1 MPFVPAPE
9 SVLGSKY
16 RLVRRIAGGGMGSVW
31 LARHL
36 SLDAEVAVKLM
47 SPLIADTPTA
57 LSRFEREAK
66 ASAQLKSKHIVK
78 VQDYGIEDG
87 TPFMVMELL
96 EGEDLGQRLTRVGKM
111 SIAELSPLFTEI
123 CKGLKVAHDAG
134 IVHRDLKPSN
144 VFLARDGDEE
154 TVKLCDFG
162 VARET
167 KTQIVD
173 DKTSSG
179 VVVGSPHHMSPE
191 QAQAGPIDHRSD
203 LWALGVLVYRAL
215 TGQKPFDGEALA
227 TVMLAVVSRDPTPA
241 TRVVGELPA
250 DIDKFFVRALSRDVE
265 TRFQSAATMAEAL
278 RAIAAGKD
286 ASSLLAE
293 PRPTRGREEATLPA
307 VAASTPASTSASKI
321 SLESGGTQETALT
334 PPSEATASRELRAVT
349 AGVPAFR
356 RRRSAIATFAPWML
370 VLAAVGGLG
379 FYFGRSGS
387 SPASSPSTTT
397 PPAPAGTTADPVV
410 SSVVAASTETRDVV
424 PTPSASEP
432 AVTPTTS
439 AVATASARRGPSGPA
454 KPAPK
459 KIDEFTGLPTP

>member
-1 MPFVPAPE
+1 MSFVPTPD

-78 VQDYGIEDG
+78 VQDYGVEDG

-111 SIAELSPLFTEI
+111 SLAELSPIFTEI
-123 CKGLKVAHDAG
+123 CKGLKVAHEAG

-144 VFLARDGDEE
+144 VFLAREAEDEI
-154 TVKLCDFG
+154 VKLCDFG

-167 KTQIVD
+167 KTQIVEE
-173 DKTSSG
+173 KTSSG

-191 QAQAGPIDHRSD
+191 QAQAGKIDHRSD

-215 TGQKPFDGEALA
+215 TGNKPFDGEALA
-227 TVMLAVVSRDPTPA
+227 TVMLAVVTKDAPPA
-241 TRVVGELPA
+241 TGVVPELPA
-250 DIDKFFVRALSRDVE
+250 DIDKFFARALSREVE
-265 TRFQSAATMAEAL
+265 LRFQSAQAMAEAL
-278 RAIAAGKD
+278 RAIANGKD
-286 ASSLLAE
+286 ASELLALPKVE
-293 PRPTRGREEATLPA
+293 ATRGRDEATLAAAPA
-307 VAASTPASTSASKI
+307 APPATASD
-321 SLESGGTQETALT
+321 SGGAIT

-349 AGVPAFR
+349 AGVPTFR
-356 RRRSAIATFAPWML
+356 RKRSGIAAMAPWVL
-370 VLAAVGGLG
+370 VIAAVGGLG
-379 FYFGRSGS
+379 FYFGRSG
-387 SPASSPSTTT
+387 TT
-397 PPAPAGTTADPVV
+397 PA
-410 SSVVAASTETRDVV
+410 
-424 PTPSASEP
+424 ASEP
-432 AVTPTTS
+432 APPPTPPAGATSHAEQQPAVVPATAQTDTAASSAAPSTS
-439 AVATASARRGPSGPA
+439 AMPSASAVVTQSPVARPGPPRPPPTA
-454 KPAPK
+454 KK
-459 KIDEFTGLPTP
+459 RIDDFTGLPTP

>member
-1 MPFVPAPE
+1 MPFVPTPD

-78 VQDYGIEDG
+78 VQDYGVEDG

-96 EGEDLGQRLTRVGKM
+96 EGEDLGQRLTRVGRM
-111 SIAELSPLFTEI
+111 SIAELSPIFTEI

-144 VFLARDGDEE
+144 VFLAREGEDEI
-154 TVKLCDFG
+154 VKLCDFG

-167 KTQIVD
+167 KTQIVE

-191 QAQAGPIDHRSD
+191 QAQAGKIDHRSD

-215 TGQKPFDGEALA
+215 TGNKPFDGEALA
-227 TVMLAVVSRDPTPA
+227 VVMLAVVTKDAPPA
-241 TRVVGELPA
+241 TSVVPELPP
-250 DIDKFFVRALSRDVE
+250 DIDKFFARALSREVE
-265 TRFQSAATMAEAL
+265 LRFQSAMAMAEAL
-278 RAIAAGKD
+278 RTIGEGKD
-286 ASSLLAE
+286 ASRLLALPE
-293 PRPTRGREEATLPA
+293 VVATLGRDEPTLAAA
-307 VAASTPASTSASKI
+307 VAAPPATPSDSGGAITPA
-321 SLESGGTQETALT
+321 
-334 PPSEATASRELRAVT
+334 SEATASRELRAVT
-349 AGVPAFR
+349 AGVPTFR
-356 RRRSAIATFAPWML
+356 RKRMGIAAIAPWVL
-370 VLAAVGGLG
+370 VIAAVGGLG

-387 SPASSPSTTT
+387 TPAASQATPPST
-397 PPAPAGTTADPVV
+397 APAALTSQPEQPA
-410 SSVVAASTETRDVV
+410 VV
-424 PTPSASEP
+424 PATVASDTAATASAAAPATAAPS
-432 AVTPTTS
+432 VS
-439 AVATASARRGPSGPA
+439 AVATQAPVARPGVPRPPA
-454 KPAPK
+454 TAK
-459 KIDEFTGLPTP
+459 KRIDDFTGLPTP